1 MNRHSQRRRRLYD
14 STSRVANYP
23 GVIKHLETRSMMTAT
38 SLAPPSA
45 PSAFEVRSL
54 DGAGN
59 NTLHSESGSTDEQL
73 LRQSTAA
80 YADFVSSPSGANR
93 PRARLVSN
101 LLSQS
106 PADGILNNRDWS
118 AFVPAR
124 GQFLDHDIG
133 LTTTASPLERF
144 PIAVPAG
151 DPWFDPAGTGVM
163 TIPLS
168 RSAFDATTGLAE
180 LQKITYDE
188 FLPALLGPP
197 KPGTVGIAAYR
208 GYRADVN
215 PGIATGFST
224 VAVRVGHSIRG
235 EDIDLLAG
243 DGTAVRD
250 PLSLRDAFFN
260 PTPLSEVGIEPILK
274 YFASVRGQ
282 EIDTGVVDDVRNFLL
297 GEPGQGGFDPAA
309 IKIQRGRDHGIGS

>member
-1 MNRHSQRRRRLYD
+1 MSSATTAPEFVPASLDATKWENVAPYYTDLTARTLYSAADLERLILD
-14 STSRVANYP
+14 
-23 GVIKHLETRSMMTAT
+23 RSMLDATTGEAEANLYIEMT
-38 SLAPPSA
+38 
-45 PSAFEVRSL
+45 R
-54 DGAGN
+54 
-59 NTLHSESGSTDEQL
+59 HTDDPAVQK
-73 LRQSTAA
+73 A

-180 LQKITYDE
+180 LQKITYDA

-197 KPGTVGIAAYR
+197 KPGTVGIAA
-208 GYRADVN
+208 
-215 PGIATGFST
+215 TG
-224 VAVRVGHSIRG
+224 
-235 EDIDLLAG
+235 
-243 DGTAVRD
+243 
-250 PLSLRDAFFN
+250 
-260 PTPLSEVGIEPILK
+260 PT
-274 YFASVRGQ
+274 
-282 EIDTGVVDDVRNFLL
+282 
-297 GEPGQGGFDPAA
+297 
-309 IKIQRGRDHGIGS
+309 